1 MTRRRAKG
9 EMVEGSGEGRRRR
22 GSEGVR
28 VGRRVVNEV
37 WNMKRRRVW
46 SKAVR
51 VGEERRVW
59 TVRQGRRGG
68 GRQEQNKQLKS
79 EEYIMWHIYMYM

>member
-9 EMVEGSGEGRRRR
+9 EVVERSGEGRRRRRR

-28 VGRRVVNEV
+28 AGRRVVNEV
-37 WNMKRRRVW
+37 WNMKRRRVR
-46 SKAVR
+46 SKA
-51 VGEERRVW
+51 GEERRVR

-68 GRQEQNKQLKS
+68 GFGQ
-79 EEYIMWHIYMYM
+79 